1 MSTDHASL
9 IVEHAAFVW
18 RVLAHL
24 GVPHSRLED
33 ASQEVFLVVL
43 SDGFQGRSSLQSYL
57 YGVCRNIARLQRR
70 RYRDTTEIPT
80 AELPDTIV
88 QPVQEGELWVKRAH
102 EALLQALDKLD
113 EAQRE
118 VFVLF
123 EIAEMS
129 MDEIASTTQAPLST
143 CYSRLYVARER
154 VQAELRRR
162 AQAPLIG
169 REAKS

>member
-1 MSTDHASL
+1 MSADHASL

-24 GVPHSRLED
+24 GVPRSRLED
-33 ASQEVFLVVL
+33 ASQEVFLVML
-43 SDGFQGRSSLQSYL
+43 SDGFQGRSALQSYL
-57 YGVCRNIARLQRR
+57 YGVCRNTARLQRR
-70 RYRDTTEIPT
+70 RYRDDNEIPT
-80 AELPDTIV
+80 AELPETVV

-123 EIAEMS
+123 EIAELS

-143 CYSRLYVARER
+143 CYSRLYAARER

-162 AQAPLIG
+162 AQTPPIG

>member
-1 MSTDHASL
+1 VSADHASL

-18 RVLAHL
+18 RVLVHL
-24 GVPHSRLED
+24 GVPQSRLED
-33 ASQEVFLVVL
+33 ASQEVFLVAL
-43 SDGFQGRSSLQSYL
+43 SDGFEGRSSLQSYL
-57 YGVCRNIARLQRR
+57 YGVCRNIAQVQRR
-70 RYRDTTEIPT
+70 RYRDNSEIPT
-80 AELPDTIV
+80 AELPETVV

-123 EIAEMS
+123 EIAEFS
-129 MDEIASTTQAPLST
+129 MEEIASTTRAPLST
-143 CYSRLYVARER
+143 CYSRLYAARQR
-154 VQAELRRR
+154 IQAELRRGTR
-162 AQAPLIG
+162 APSTG